1 MEKTNSTKK
10 VLLIIATV
18 ILLAIAAIFVFTFQ
32 YAPGPDDSINGRW
45 RLVQMGPSLEEMKDL
60 PRNFMEMTISDGSYE
75 QVSFEKDGSIKPDST
90 ERGPVR
96 KDLFGGYSRYLG
108 EWADAN
114 IIAKAI
120 TAMAMDP
127 REDIRK
133 EGNDRIIIHMSIPQG
148 KGEKIERYLCYE
160 RIED

>member
-10 VLLIIATV
+10 VLFIIATV

-60 PRNFMEMTISDGSYE
+60 TRNFMEMTISDGSYE

-133 EGNDRIIIHMSIPQG
+133 EGNNRIIIHMSIPQG

>member
-1 MEKTNSTKK
+1 MNKTKK
-10 VLLIIATV
+10 VLLIMATV

-45 RLVQMGPSLEEMKDL
+45 RLVQMGPSLDEMKDL

-96 KDLFGGYSRYLG
+96 KDLFGGYSKYLG
-108 EWADAN
+108 AWADAN
-114 IIAKAI
+114 IIVKTI
-120 TAMAMDP
+120 TAMLIDP
-127 REDIRK
+127 SEDIRK
-133 EGNDRIIIHMSIPQG
+133 EGNDRIIIHIIIPLG
-148 KGEKIERYLCYE
+148 KGEKSERYLCYE